1 MEERLMHFVETFRA
15 NSGKEISLSGSKLG
29 HEYVDGEKEST
40 KEGTLGEWLQ
50 AILTSLTTDNS
61 HMAGS

>member
-15 NSGKEISLSGSKLG
+15 NSGKEISLSGSELG

-40 KEGTLGEWLQ
+40 KEGALSEWL
-50 AILTSLTTDNS
+50 
-61 HMAGS
+61 